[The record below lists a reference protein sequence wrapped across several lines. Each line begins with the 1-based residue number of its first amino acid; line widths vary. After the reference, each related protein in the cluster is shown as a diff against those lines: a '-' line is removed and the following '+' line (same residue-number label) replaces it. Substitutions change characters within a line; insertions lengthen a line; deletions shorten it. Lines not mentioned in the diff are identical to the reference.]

1 MARLVAAGDLPML
14 KFEPKTADE
23 EALWLSVLKEASPV
37 QLTELLA
44 HNRAM
49 IDGLRVEQKQIEA
62 EMERRLKLLR
72 PAPRKS
78 RKRK

>member
-1 MARLVAAGDLPML
+1 ML